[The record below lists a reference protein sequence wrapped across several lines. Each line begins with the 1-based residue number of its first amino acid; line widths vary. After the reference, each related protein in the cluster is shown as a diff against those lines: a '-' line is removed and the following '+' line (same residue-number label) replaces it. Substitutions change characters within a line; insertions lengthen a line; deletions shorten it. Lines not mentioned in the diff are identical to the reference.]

1 MMKNFMRTGFHRLSA
16 LHRDESGE
24 TRDIVMVGALITI
37 PLVMLLIAFGRQ
49 IGDWLKTIMGDLGGK
64 TTEVPRTIN

>member
-1 MMKNFMRTGFHRLSA
+1 MTDILSDGFRRLA
-16 LHRDESGE
+16 TLHRDESGE

-37 PLVMLLIAFGRQ
+37 PLVMLLVAFGKQ
-49 IGDWLKTIMGDLGGK
+49 IAEWLQKTMGELGGK

>member
-1 MMKNFMRTGFHRLSA
+1 MTDFMRDGFQRLAA

-37 PLVMLLIAFGRQ
+37 PLVMLLIAFGKQ
-49 IGDWLKTIMGDLGGK
+49 IADWLKSIMGELGGQ
-64 TTEVPRTIN
+64 TSTVPRTIN